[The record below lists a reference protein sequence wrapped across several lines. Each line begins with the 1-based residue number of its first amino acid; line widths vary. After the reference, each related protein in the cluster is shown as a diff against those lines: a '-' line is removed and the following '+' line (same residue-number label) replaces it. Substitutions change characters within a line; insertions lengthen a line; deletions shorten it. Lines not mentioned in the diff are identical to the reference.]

1 MNNLIL
7 IPARSGSTRVS
18 NKNMRELAGKPL
30 VAHAI
35 EGAVQAQSGRVLVST
50 NCEDIRDIALQYGAE
65 VPFLRPA
72 EISTATATS
81 LATIMH
87 SLLWLQ
93 EHEEKLPE
101 IIAFIPP
108 TNPFVQAVTVR
119 NMFLM
124 LKEQPEWNSI
134 VTITEPKT
142 HPFRI
147 VRVHEDGG
155 IENGIV
161 NIEGKTINDLERSQ
175 DWPVVWEGSPAC
187 RMTRTEYFMGLME
200 GHKSPLTIQGKTYD
214 NHKCLGYEISKREA
228 FDIDTAY
235 DFKMAEMLA
244 KLI

>member
-18 NKNMRELAGKPL
+18 DKNVRELAGKPL
-30 VAHAI
+30 VAHVI
-35 EGAVQAQSGRVLVST
+35 ECALQAKSGRVLVST
-50 NCEDIRDIALQYGAE
+50 NCEEIRGIALQYGAE
-65 VPFLRPA
+65 APFLRPA

-81 LATIMH
+81 LSTILH
-87 SLLWLQ
+87 ALLWLR
-93 EHEEKLPE
+93 ENEGEVPE
-101 IIAFIPP
+101 ALAFIPP

-134 VTITEPKT
+134 VTITQPKT

-161 NIEGKTINDLERSQ
+161 SIEGKTINDLERSQ

-187 RMTRTEYFMGLME
+187 RMTRVRYFMELMKGQE
-200 GHKSPLTIQGKTYD
+200 SPLTIPGKTYD

-244 KLI
+244 TLI